1 MGPRC
6 MQVFGG
12 DFWRELNIKM
22 QLKEIWEGV
31 EWINLAQDRYKVE
44 ALMNMLLNLPVP

>member
-1 MGPRC
+1 MGPRP
-6 MQVFGG
+6 MGFGG

-31 EWINLAQDRYKVE
+31 EWINPYPANVE
-44 ALMNMLLNLPVP
+44 NLVSF